1 VDLSQIPVARK
12 GKPKGKPAKGKPGQI
27 YLIVRKTGKPG
38 QIYLIVRAA
47 ISKIDLSQYLP

>member
-27 YLIVRKTGKPG
+27 YLIVR
-38 QIYLIVRAA
+38 AA